1 MMEEELNYVTVT
13 FKTKGNSA
21 HEKSNDMEAI
31 YDEVN
36 TLEKN
41 VLDADPATPEKE
53 NEAQRYT
60 PLHLVAAALGILCF
74 ILVSAFIAVRIHFN
88 TVMSEQHREGNNLM
102 AENLQLGTEITD
114 LKRQREELTRE
125 RDQLNWTLGVIME
138 YQDLPVKTLCPQK
151 VCKPCLDGWVPFQS
165 NCYLFKAD
173 TYYSNWKTWQDSR
186 SDCQRMRADL
196 VVIESLEEQEF
207 INNHTEDYHNDDNH
221 GYWIGLSKT
230 GKWTWL
236 DGRNLTV
243 TFWKP
248 QDGCNRGNCVL
259 SQQRADPPA
268 NWCGK
273 SCSIKNRW
281 ICETRALIKQD

>member
-1 MMEEELNYVTVT
+1 MEEELNYVTVT

-21 HEKSNDMEAI
+21 HEKPNDMEAI
-31 YDEVN
+31 YDEVK

-41 VLDADPATPEKE
+41 VLVADPAIPEKE
-53 NEAQRYT
+53 KKAQRYT
-60 PLHLVAAALGILCF
+60 LLHLVAVALGILCF

-88 TVMSEQHREGNNLM
+88 TVMSEQHREENNLM
-102 AENLQLGTEITD
+102 AENVQLRTEMTD
-114 LKRQREELTRE
+114 LKRRGEELTRE

-151 VCKPCLDGWVPFQS
+151 VCKPCLDGWVLFQS
-165 NCYLFKAD
+165 NCYLFASGE
-173 TYYSNWKTWQDSR
+173 YYYNWKAWQDSR
-186 SDCQRMRADL
+186 SQCQHMGADL

-207 INNHTEDYHNDDNH
+207 INNHTEHYHKDENH

-230 GKWTWL
+230 GTWTWV

-243 TFWKP
+243 TFWKQ
-248 QDGCNRGNCVL
+248 QDGCKGTCVL
-259 SQQRADPPA
+259 NQQKADPPA
-268 NWCGK
+268 NWCRK
-273 SCSIKNRW
+273 SCSMKNRW